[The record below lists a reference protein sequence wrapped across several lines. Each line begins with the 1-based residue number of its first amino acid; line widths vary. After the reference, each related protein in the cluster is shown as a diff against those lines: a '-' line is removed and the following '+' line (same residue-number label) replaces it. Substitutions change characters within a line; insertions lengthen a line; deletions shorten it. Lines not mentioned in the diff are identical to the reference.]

1 MERQLLFYGHDK
13 SFPRDTELFVIT
25 KFSLVTKLFVMTNFF
40 LVTKLFLMTNF
51 FLVTIFFY
59 FATIPSSEYVNMADN
74 NNNEMNEEDED
85 DLIKS
90 YFFQGFEYK
99 DILRFLSQYHGIS
112 ISNSTLQRRLK
123 SYDLS

>member
-1 MERQLLFYGHDK
+1 MVGVSTVAHKCHVNIFLLSLTKHFHATKPNFWNANYYFMAMTK
-13 SFPRDTELFVIT
+13 SFPRDTELSVMT
-25 KFSLVTKLFVMTNFF
+25 KFFLVTKLFVMTNFF

-85 DLIKS
+85 DLLDELLFS
-90 YFFQGFEYK
+90 
-99 DILRFLSQYHGIS
+99 RF
-112 ISNSTLQRRLK
+112 
-123 SYDLS
+123 